1 MAQMDGTLYRK
12 YLREYVQLAVR
23 NSDGTARG
31 IYESLAEIQISGLF
45 TRHKLE
51 RRRALDDARRA
62 FDEHRHW
69 PVEIILRHLGL
80 D

>member
-1 MAQMDGTLYRK
+1 MDGTLYRK
-12 YLREYVQLAVR
+12 YLKEYVTIAKR

-31 IYESLAEIQISGLF
+31 IYESLAEMRVGGIL

-51 RRRALDDARRA
+51 RQRALADARLA

-69 PVEIILRHLGL
+69 PVEITLRHLGL
-80 D
+80 E